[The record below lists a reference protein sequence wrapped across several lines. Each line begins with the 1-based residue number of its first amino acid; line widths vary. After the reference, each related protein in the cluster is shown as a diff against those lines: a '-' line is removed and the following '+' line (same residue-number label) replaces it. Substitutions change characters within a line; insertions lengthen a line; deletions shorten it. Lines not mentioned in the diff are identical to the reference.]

1 VCPHAA
7 VERTLPADEI
17 TGNSLRC
24 FVACAC
30 GALDVVRV
38 VHLSGHVDEFS
49 GPVAAAA
56 VLAEHPNHTLT
67 TAWSPSG
74 CASKKLVIV
83 APDSELKHGRIY
95 FLIPSDT
102 LPADRRTKQQ
112 ISSNSKK
119 SAKRSSSGDTT
130 RQDNYLRK
138 LITKT
143 PSSQGRSY
151 IVARCTNGNFK
162 MVGSQW
168 QPVFFWSAPPS
179 AVVRFISPPLRR
191 AGTNTGDGRTAPGS
205 VCGGRRSR
213 ASWRRPRI
221 ERAPLVFFPMHI
233 LSVFFLICRCEYH
246 ENVFLTSGSPD
257 DTVSRC
263 PGLNE
268 RSLAREIGTK

>member
-24 FVACAC
+24 FVACAY

-162 MVGSQW
+162 MVGRKSMAASFLLVCT
-168 QPVFFWSAPPS
+168 PLCSGPIHLSAP
-179 AVVRFISPPLRR
+179 
-191 AGTNTGDGRTAPGS
+191 
-205 VCGGRRSR
+205 
-213 ASWRRPRI
+213 ASSGHEHRRRPNSTRVGVWRPQVESI
-221 ERAPLVFFPMHI
+221 VEEA
-233 LSVFFLICRCEYH
+233 S
-246 ENVFLTSGSPD
+246 D
-257 DTVSRC
+257 
-263 PGLNE
+263 
-268 RSLAREIGTK
+268 